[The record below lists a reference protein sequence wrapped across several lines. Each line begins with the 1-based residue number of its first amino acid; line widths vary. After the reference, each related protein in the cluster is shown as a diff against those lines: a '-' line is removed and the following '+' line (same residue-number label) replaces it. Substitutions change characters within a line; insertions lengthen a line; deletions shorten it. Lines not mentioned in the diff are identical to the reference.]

1 MDETNEQ
8 LTLRDFLTRRLIE
21 LDDIVRNADILS
33 EKHKNA
39 MHEYETLEKMLID
52 LNKLEWDQDLRN
64 AEQELKEEI
73 QNNNFVIENRKLD
86 IEEKRVDI
94 ENRKLDIEEKKV
106 DMEANKKQDIVP
118 GSLMELGKLILEFGK
133 DILICALPL
142 AAAAERQRH
151 AQKFMDIQMRREWEF
166 EQCGL
171 IRSQPGKTSWRMI
184 EQSSRDI

>member
-8 LTLRDFLTRRLIE
+8 LTLKDFLTRRLVE
-21 LDDIVRNADILS
+21 LDDIVRNTDILS
-33 EKHKNA
+33 EEHKSA
-39 MHEYETLEKMLID
+39 MHEYETLEKMIVD

-86 IEEKRVDI
+86 IEEK
-94 ENRKLDIEEKKV
+94 KV

-118 GSLMELGKLILEFGK
+118 GSLMELGKLILGFGK

-142 AAAAERQRH
+142 AAAAERQKH
-151 AQKFMDIQMRREWEF
+151 AQEFMDIQMRREWEF

-171 IRSQPGKTSWRMI
+171 IRSQPGKTSWRLI